1 MAEERQLRVS
11 PTPHLSAELTT
22 SRMMGDVLVALIPVG
37 MAALVLFRW
46 QALMVSV
53 LCVASCVATEFIFT
67 VCRKKPSSLGDLSAV
82 VTGLIL
88 AFSVPPSLPPFACI
102 IGSVVAV
109 GVAKMLFG
117 GLGSNVFN
125 PAMVGRAF
133 LMICF
138 GQLMTTWHAPQVN
151 DISGIY
157 AETKATPLA
166 AAKFIESDKK
176 KALEEVF
183 PQAYEKSLD
192 VRAGEQKVLADLL
205 LGSTAGSLGETSALA
220 ILIGGAYLL
229 LRKTISY
236 QITVGMLLA
245 ILVMS
250 ALGHWMS
257 PERVMAP
264 LGHLFAGGAMF
275 GAFFIATDP
284 VSSPLSGLGRWIFGL
299 GVGILVMIIRML
311 SGYPEGVMF
320 AVLIM
325 NTVGP
330 LLDRWT
336 VSAPLGA
343 KVKASASG

>member
-1 MAEERQLRVS
+1 MAQERQLRVS
-11 PTPHLSAELTT
+11 PTPHLSAQLTT
-22 SRMMGDVLVALIPVG
+22 SRMMSDVLIALIPVG
-37 MAALVLFRW
+37 VAALILFRW
-46 QALMVSV
+46 QALKVSI
-53 LCVASCVATEFIFT
+53 LCVASCVATEFVFNL
-67 VCRKKPSSLGDLSAV
+67 CRKKANSLGDLSAV

-109 GVAKMLFG
+109 GIAKMLFG
-117 GLGSNVFN
+117 GLGSNIFN

-138 GQLMTTWHAPQVN
+138 GQLMTTWHAPQVQ
-151 DISGIY
+151 DMAGIY
-157 AETKATPLA
+157 AKTQATPLA
-166 AAKFIESDKK
+166 AVKFIESDEA
-176 KALEEVF
+176 KALKEVSRD
-183 PQAYEKSLD
+183 AYEKSME
-192 VRAGEQKVLADLL
+192 VRAGQSVVLADLF

-245 ILVMS
+245 ILGMS
-250 ALGHWMS
+250 ALGHWLA

-264 LGHLFAGGAMF
+264 AAHLFAGGAMF

-284 VSSPLSGLGRWIFGL
+284 VSSPLSNLGRWFFGL
-299 GVGILVMIIRML
+299 GVGVLVMIIRIF

-325 NTVGP
+325 NAVAP

-336 VSAPLGA
+336 VSAPLGS
-343 KVKASASG
+343 KVKAATA

>member
-22 SRMMGDVLVALIPVG
+22 SRMMGDVLIAIIPVG
-37 MAALVLFRW
+37 IAAIVFFRW
-46 QALMVSV
+46 DALRVSI
-53 LCVASCVATEFIFT
+53 LCVASCVATEFVFNL
-67 VCRKKPSSLGDLSAV
+67 CRKKANSLGDLSAV

-88 AFSVPPSLPPFACI
+88 AFSVPSSLPSFACI

-138 GQLMTTWHAPQVN
+138 GQLMTTWHAPEVN

-157 AETKATPLA
+157 AKTGATPLA
-166 AAKFIESDKK
+166 AAKFIETDRE
-176 KALEEVF
+176 KALEEVSEEE
-183 PQAYEKSLD
+183 YEKSLD
-192 VRAGEQKVLADLL
+192 VRAGEQGVLADLF
-205 LGSTAGSLGETSALA
+205 LGSTGGSLGETSALA
-220 ILIGGAYLL
+220 ILIGGVYLL
-229 LRKTISY
+229 LRRTISY

-245 ILVMS
+245 ILVIS
-250 ALGHWMS
+250 ALGHWMA

-264 LGHLFAGGAMF
+264 VAHLFAGGAMF

-299 GVGILVMIIRML
+299 GIGILVMIIRML

-325 NTVGP
+325 NAVGP
-330 LLDRWT
+330 MLDRWT

-343 KVKASASG
+343 KVKAGASS